1 MTNRDTLRDRLE
13 DLEARFVPTDTSAV
27 VVIGRATDEPF
38 PDGVGPADIM
48 NNWTAP
54 GVDDEPLTIDEPVV
68 PIHRPPQYRGGVVVM
83 TEQQIAQVF
92 ATMPDEIRREE
103 REKRIERGEPIPT
116 VLQQ

>member
-1 MTNRDTLRDRLE
+1 MTDRDTLRERLE
-13 DLEARFVPTDTSAV
+13 DLESHFIPTDTSAV
-27 VVIGRATDEPF
+27 VVIGRANDQSF
-38 PDGVGPADIM
+38 PDSVGPADIM
-48 NNWTAP
+48 HNWTAP

-92 ATMPDEIRREE
+92 ATMPDEIRRKEQK
-103 REKRIERGEPIPT
+103 KRIEHGEPIPA